1 MPINGIVHLSD
12 AALIAMHALAGLAA
26 APDRW
31 VQSKELAAIIDASEN
46 HLAKVMQ
53 RLVKASY
60 VKSVKGPSGGFQLAK
75 PADAIS
81 FRDAIEAVD
90 GPLTGDFCPFRT
102 DRCNPV
108 NCIFGQEISRH
119 SAELVAYLSKRT
131 IADIAREAAALI
143 TPAYGT
149 ATPSLLSAAT
159 VVNTA
164 NATTSVNI

>member
-1 MPINGIVHLSD
+1 MSD
-12 AALIAMHALAGLAA
+12 AALIAVHALAGLAA
-26 APDRW
+26 APGRR

-53 RLVKASY
+53 RLVKASF
-60 VKSVKGPSGGFQLAK
+60 VKSVKGPSGGFELAK

-108 NCIFGQEISRH
+108 NCIFGHEISRH

-149 ATPSLLSAAT
+149 ATLATAAI
-159 VVNTA
+159 A
-164 NATTSVNI
+164 NV